1 MRVRLIEGNHVL
13 DELGTSLDELHAAT
27 ATPVT
32 AQRPWLEAWVRCY
45 RDHKPMAVVVEGAD
59 GRLEAAALLA
69 RRSRLGVTEVFAM
82 GHGPSD
88 QIRLPARD
96 RAAAEKLSCGMVNVL
111 QALPG
116 WWRLVLKHLPA
127 DDVVANVLAA
137 QLSCAQLV
145 TGDASPTTRFGAD
158 RSLRTYVSRNH
169 HQQVRRMHNRIRR
182 DGLTLDVVHLQDAPE
197 IAAVLPEVEDV
208 CRRRDAQLHRPS
220 PLDDKR
226 AGPFFRQV
234 IMEHAE
240 RGKVE
245 LTLLRLGG
253 ELAAYVLCFLDG
265 HVYRM
270 WSCRGA
276 PAWAEY
282 SAGRLANNAAL
293 ANALSNEGCTEFD
306 WMRGDEDY
314 KLSMANHV
322 EQAQDLL
329 AWSSPAVRAV
339 MDAPRRLEIELKG
352 AAARYE
358 RVERVVLAIKR
369 LRATAATIRR
379 RSTVLSSRVPLSS
392 PVRDSPLVQR
402 SSSCDR

>member
-1 MRVRLIEGNHVL
+1 VQVRLIEGNHVL
-13 DELGTSLDELHAAT
+13 DELGTPLDELHAAT

-45 RDHKPMAVVVEGAD
+45 RDHNPIAVVVEGAN
-59 GRLEAAALLA
+59 GRLEGAALLA
-69 RRSRLGVTEVFAM
+69 RRRRLGVTEVVAM
-82 GHGPSD
+82 GDGPSD
-88 QIRLPARD
+88 QIRLPARN
-96 RAAAEKLSCGMVNVL
+96 RAAAEELSCGMVDVL
-111 QALPG
+111 QELPG
-116 WWRLVLKHLPA
+116 WWRLVLRHLPA

-137 QLSCAQLV
+137 QLRCAQLV
-145 TGDASPTTRFGAD
+145 AGDASPTTRFGVD

-182 DGLTLDVVHLQDAPE
+182 VGLTLDVVHLRDAPE

-208 CRRRDAQLHRPS
+208 CRRRDAELHRPS

-240 RGKVE
+240 RGKAE
-245 LTLLRLGG
+245 LTILRMGG

-265 HVYRM
+265 HAYRM

-276 PAWAEY
+276 PAWAQY
-282 SAGRLANNAAL
+282 GVGRLANNAAL
-293 ANALSNEGCTEFD
+293 AHALSNEGYTEFD

-322 EQAQDLL
+322 ERAQDLL

-339 MDAPRRLEIELKG
+339 TDAPRRLVVVLEG

-358 RVERVVLAIKR
+358 GVERVVLAIKR
-369 LRATAATIRR
+369 RRATAVTIRR
-379 RSTVLSSRVPLSS
+379 RTSVLSWGVTLPWTARSS
-392 PVRDSPLVQR
+392 PPVQR